1 VTTLGRAADADA
13 EARVNRVADD
23 MLEAHDQWTRTLETR
38 GGWDYETPDDRAA
51 RHQRENAWRK
61 ALGEVEGALTV
72 GSPAWVT
79 HGMLR
84 QEIEASV
91 RSRIAH
97 FHLWDVNQMTGWHLG
112 VAYIASSIP
121 VATREQQDKA
131 LRRFAALPRM
141 IRSRIDDLR
150 YGASEGYTAARQ
162 TVHRVVQQIDALL
175 AGPTLDSAATRSED
189 AAFAAKWR
197 ELIAGEVRPA
207 FQGFRDFLANT
218 YMASAREDGALVA
231 LPSGLEVYRGEV
243 FRYTSLDLSPEDVL
257 AGAEDEIAEIDA
269 QLTPI
274 LKRLYPGASLAEA
287 KRAMREDRR
296 HTHPSRANMIDHAR
310 AVLDKVKPQ
319 LPRFFLHVPDVPLV
333 VEPMTPVE
341 ERIGASGYYQSPEG
355 GNPGRFVLNTAHAEQ
370 CGRWETT
377 CSAVHEAYPGHHF
390 ERIYGDQRSSRH
402 AATRELQTQAFREG
416 WAFYSE
422 WLANEMD
429 IYSTDAELAGYLLH
443 PLEVWVGLI
452 SDVLLHTGRLKHEEA
467 VQMLVTRAGRLP
479 HVAESRADR
488 YIAAP
493 GQVTCYMLG
502 YRQVRQFLRDAEAA
516 LGSRFDAR
524 EFHDVLL
531 RDGPITLPMQRAKVN
546 HWIEEARH
554 ADVR

>member
-1 VTTLGRAADADA
+1 MQDA
-13 EARVNRVADD
+13 EARVNRVADQ
-23 MLEAHDQWTRTLETR
+23 MLESHEQWTRTIEAR
-38 GGWDYETPDDRAA
+38 GGWDHETPDDRAA
-51 RHQRENAWRK
+51 RHQRENAWLKTLRQ
-61 ALGEVEGALTV
+61 VEGALRV

-84 QEIEASV
+84 QELEASV
-91 RSRIAH
+91 RSRVAH

-112 VAYIASSIP
+112 VAYTASSMP
-121 VATREQQDKA
+121 VATAEQRETA
-131 LRRFAALPRM
+131 LRRFDALPGM

-162 TVHRVVQQIDALL
+162 TVHRVVQQLDALL
-175 AGPTLDSAATRSED
+175 AGATLESAAARADD
-189 AAFAAKWR
+189 AAFAEQWR
-197 ELIAGEVRPA
+197 VLMQHDVRPA
-207 FQGFRDFLANT
+207 FQGFRDFLARN
-218 YMASAREDGALVA
+218 YMSSAREDGALIT

-269 QLTPI
+269 QLEPI
-274 LKRLYPGASLAEA
+274 LARLYPGTSLPEA
-287 KRAMREDRR
+287 KRAMREDTR
-296 HTHPSRANMIDHAR
+296 HTHSGRAHMIDHAR
-310 AVLDKVKPQ
+310 AVLDKIKPQ

-333 VEPMTPVE
+333 VEPMTAVE

-390 ERIYGDQRSSRH
+390 ERIYGDERSSRH
-402 AATRELQTQAFREG
+402 PATRELQTQAFREG

-429 IYSTDAELAGYLLH
+429 VYGTDAELAGYLLH

-452 SDVLLHTGRLKHEEA
+452 SDVLLHTGRLTHEEA

-502 YRQVRQFLRDAEAA
+502 YREVRQFRREAEQA
-516 LGSRFDAR
+516 LGARFDAR

>member
-1 VTTLGRAADADA
+1 MQDA
-13 EARVNRVADD
+13 EARVNRVADQ
-23 MLEAHDQWTRTLETR
+23 MLESHEQWTRTIEAR
-38 GGWDYETPDDRAA
+38 GGWDHETPDDRAA
-51 RHQRENAWRK
+51 RHQRENAWLKTLRQ
-61 ALGEVEGALTV
+61 VEGALRV

-84 QEIEASV
+84 QELEASV
-91 RSRIAH
+91 RSRVAH

-112 VAYIASSIP
+112 VAYTASSMP
-121 VATREQQDKA
+121 VATAEQRETA
-131 LRRFAALPRM
+131 LRRFDALPGM

-162 TVHRVVQQIDALL
+162 TVHRVVQQLDALL
-175 AGPTLDSAATRSED
+175 AGATLESAAARADD
-189 AAFAAKWR
+189 AAFAEQWR
-197 ELIAGEVRPA
+197 VLMQHDVRPA
-207 FQGFRDFLANT
+207 FQGFRDFLARN
-218 YMASAREDGALVA
+218 YMSSAREDGALIT

-257 AGAEDEIAEIDA
+257 AAAEDEIAEIDA
-269 QLTPI
+269 QLEPI
-274 LKRLYPGASLAEA
+274 LARLYPGASLPEA
-287 KRAMREDRR
+287 KRAMREDTR
-296 HTHPSRANMIDHAR
+296 HTHSGRAHMIDHAR
-310 AVLDKVKPQ
+310 AVLDKIKPQ

-333 VEPMTPVE
+333 VEPMTAVE

-390 ERIYGDQRSSRH
+390 ERIYGDERSSRH
-402 AATRELQTQAFREG
+402 PATRELQTQAFREG

-429 IYSTDAELAGYLLH
+429 VYGTDAELAGYLLH

-452 SDVLLHTGRLKHEEA
+452 SDVLLHTGRLTHEEA

-502 YRQVRQFLRDAEAA
+502 YREVRQFRREAEQA
-516 LGSRFDAR
+516 LGARFDAR

>member
-1 VTTLGRAADADA
+1 MTAANADAQVHRIADEMQA
-13 EARVNRVADD
+13 AHEAWTATI
-23 MLEAHDQWTRTLETR
+23 EAR
-38 GGWDYETPDDRAA
+38 GGWDYETPDDRTA
-51 RHQRENAWRK
+51 RHQRENEWLRV
-61 ALGEVEGALTV
+61 LRQVEGALKV
-72 GSPAWVT
+72 GSGGWVT
-79 HGMLR
+79 QGMLR
-84 QEIEASV
+84 QELEASV

-112 VAYIASSIP
+112 VAYTASSMP
-121 VATREQQDKA
+121 VSTREQRDTA
-131 LRRFAALPRM
+131 VRRFRALPGM

-150 YGASEGYTAARQ
+150 YGSSEGYTAARQ
-162 TVHRVVQQIDALL
+162 TVHRVVQQMDALI
-175 AGPTLDSAATRSED
+175 AGSTLDSAAARAND
-189 AAFAAKWR
+189 DAFASEWR
-197 ELIAGEVRPA
+197 DLIAGEVRPA
-207 FQGFRDFLANT
+207 FQSYRDFLANT
-218 YMASAREDGALVA
+218 YMTAAREDGALVT
-231 LPSGLEVYRGEV
+231 LPHGLDVYRAEV
-243 FRYTSLDLSPEDVL
+243 FRFTSLDLSPEEVL

-269 QLTPI
+269 QLRPI
-274 LKRLYPGASLAEA
+274 LGRLYPGVALPEA

-296 HTHPSRANMIDHAR
+296 HTHPSRAHMIEHAR
-310 AVLDKVKPQ
+310 TVLDTIKPQ

-341 ERIGASGYYQSPEG
+341 ERIGASAYYQSPEG

-402 AATRELQTQAFREG
+402 PATRELQTQAFREG

-422 WLANEMD
+422 WLANEMGV
-429 IYSTDAELAGYLLH
+429 YTTDAELAGSLLH
-443 PLEVWVGLI
+443 PLEVWVGLM
-452 SDVLLHTGRLKHEEA
+452 SDVLLHTGRLTHQQA
-467 VQMLVTRAGRLP
+467 VDMLVTRAGRLP
-479 HVAESRADR
+479 HVAEARADR

-502 YRQVRQFLRDAEAA
+502 YREVRQLRRDTESA
-516 LGSRFDAR
+516 LGARFDPR

-531 RDGPITLPMQRAKVN
+531 RDGPITLPMQRAKITQ
-546 HWIEEARH
+546 WIEEARH